1 MRRISLFID
10 EEQDEKLKK
19 LATAKG
25 ISAAELHRRAID
37 LLFANNLESSVE
49 ALDRKV
55 KEFGQRIAVLE
66 KLSHTHK

>member
-37 LLFANNLESSVE
+37 MLLTNNLEARIE
-49 ALDRKV
+49 ALEREV
-55 KEFGQRIAVLE
+55 K
-66 KLSHTHK
+66 KLKEVRQ